1 MRQDPENS
9 QAYLGKLMAE
19 LRVHNADELS
29 DISSPLSEQKLF
41 RRALEF
47 ADVEEKNTL
56 QKYLADNTEHL
67 EQIRLEQERKHE
79 LDALEEKYREEIQ

>member
-19 LRVHNADELS
+19 LRLHNADELS
-29 DISSPLSEQKLF
+29 NVPSPLSEQKLF

-47 ADVEEKNTL
+47 ANDEERSTI

-79 LDALEEKYREEIQ
+79 LDALEEKY

>member
-29 DISSPLSEQKLF
+29 NIPSPLSDQKLF
-41 RRALEF
+41 RRAFEF

-79 LDALEEKYREEIQ
+79 LDALEEKY

>member
-29 DISSPLSEQKLF
+29 NISSSLSEQKLF

-79 LDALEEKYREEIQ
+79 LDTLEEKYREEIQ